1 MRGATPAGRAVGF
14 LPSMITPI
22 AVVIW
27 FAGPGAC
34 GGREVPTRLGE
45 IERRLVA
52 THAHRPDDTRR
63 DSA

>member
-1 MRGATPAGRAVGF
+1 
-14 LPSMITPI
+14 MIPPI
-22 AVVIW
+22 AVAVVR
-27 FAGPGAC
+27 FAGPGAR
-34 GGREVPTRLGE
+34 GGREVPGRLGE